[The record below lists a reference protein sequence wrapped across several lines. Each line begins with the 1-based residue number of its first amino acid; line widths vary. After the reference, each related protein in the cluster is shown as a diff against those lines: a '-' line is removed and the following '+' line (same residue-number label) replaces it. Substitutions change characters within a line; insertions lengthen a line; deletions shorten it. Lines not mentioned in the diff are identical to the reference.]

1 MSSLGIKGVM
11 ARGRGDRSCIRTSAK
26 INNTK
31 KAGIDIAV
39 TSTSPL
45 RRKAHGIMPPLHL
58 WIKISN
64 AGSKR
69 PTPTCTGAGRRTSP
83 RCFATSHGGKK
94 RLGETLLRH
103 RHADDTPAGER
114 PRGARARPQRRTW
127 GQIPRHKISS
137 STPKASPGAT
147 TAEVQRYLHLKGELD
162 RLSCADDVSR
172 VNAMKKLR
180 MSGRIKMP
188 CAPFWSYGFGAGSGM
203 QRVSEDGRFLFGV

>member
-1 MSSLGIKGVM
+1 MFHVGRVNDWLNGVDIYPYTSRYRRSAPATTGAYCALDYAGIQARSIKTSSTKALRNVVSRYQGRDV
-11 ARGRGDRSCIRTSAK
+11 RGRGDRSCIRTSAR

-58 WIKISN
+58 WIKIAN

-114 PRGARARPQRRTW
+114 PRSARARPQRRTW
-127 GQIPRHKISS
+127 GPILSS
-137 STPKASPGAT
+137 
-147 TAEVQRYLHLKGELD
+147 
-162 RLSCADDVSR
+162 
-172 VNAMKKLR
+172 
-180 MSGRIKMP
+180 
-188 CAPFWSYGFGAGSGM
+188 
-203 QRVSEDGRFLFGV
+203 